1 MSLLSYCLPLHVL
14 LHLST
19 SGAPRLPYPA
29 LEEKERNFSLS
40 SREGL
45 EEKFPFPSAVLENE
59 EVIGILLFKRE

>member
-45 EEKFPFPSAVLENE
+45 EEKFPFPSGENE
-59 EVIGILLFKRE
+59 EVIAILLFKRE